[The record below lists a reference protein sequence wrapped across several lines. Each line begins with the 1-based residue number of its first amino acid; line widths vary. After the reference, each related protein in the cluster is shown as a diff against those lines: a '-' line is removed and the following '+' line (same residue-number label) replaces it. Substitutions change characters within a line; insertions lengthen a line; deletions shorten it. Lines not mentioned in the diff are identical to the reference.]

1 LAPPLPPKTVAIL
14 QSNYLPWKGYFQILD
29 EADVFVF
36 YDDVQYTKNDWRN
49 RNIVKTANGPAWIT
63 VPVLRAGR
71 GGQLIVEA
79 QIDTRVPWARS
90 HRRTIEQSYARAP
103 HVGAALGLL
112 DEIYDRPWERLSEL
126 NQFSLR
132 RICEAIG
139 IRTEFLSSTEFPQID
154 DPTGRLVEI
163 CRRLEATEY
172 LTGPTAAGYLDVR
185 QFEAVGID
193 CRFMKYDHP
202 EYPQVHPPFDHR
214 VSIVD
219 LIAHQGFDCRRW
231 IRSIPTAVE
240 DVVD

>member
-1 LAPPLPPKTVAIL
+1 MARKTVAIL
-14 QSNYLPWKGYFQILD
+14 QSNYLPWKGYFQIID

-71 GGQLIVEA
+71 AGQRILDA
-79 QIDTRVPWARS
+79 QINPDVPWARS
-90 HRRTIEQSYARAP
+90 HRRTIEQTYARAP
-103 HVGAALGLL
+103 HLADALEIL
-112 DEIYDRPWERLSEL
+112 DEIYARPWDRLSDL

-132 RICEAIG
+132 RICDAIG
-139 IRTEFLSSTEFPQID
+139 IQTEFLTSTEFPQD
-154 DPTGRLVEI
+154 DDATGRLVEI
-163 CRRLEATEY
+163 CRQLGATEY
-172 LTGPTAAGYLDVR
+172 LTGPTAADYLDVR

-202 EYPQVHPPFDHR
+202 EYPQVHPPFDHC

-219 LIAHQGFDCRRW
+219 LIAHCGRACRPY
-231 IRSIPTAVE
+231 IGHSLPAATPE
-240 DVVD
+240 